1 MKDEEIEAEKRE
13 IQLSIDKLN
22 TTVKDF
28 GYEFYL
34 KEKEEVSGFV
44 TPLVFGYVLKMKT
57 RKPFKR
63 MVVAVTEFIQ
73 IGQGDELIQIVN
85 SIHTILTFFIPMQKD
100 DQQSI
105 IQFVR
110 GQK

>member
-1 MKDEEIEAEKRE
+1 MKDEDIESEREE

-22 TTVKDF
+22 GTVSQF

-34 KEKEEVSGFV
+34 KEKQEPSGFV
-44 TPLVFGYVLKMKT
+44 SPINYGYVLKLKT

-63 MVVAVTEFIQ
+63 MVVGVTEFIQ

-85 SIHTILTFFIPMQKD
+85 SIHTILALFIPMQKD
-100 DQQSI
+100 DQQSV

-110 GQK
+110 GQQ